1 MENSTIYLLGFP
13 IPQPIPA
20 AQASCSS
27 LQQGLSWRT
36 RQGTTS
42 TTGTLA
48 LSWGLQKEMKA
59 SPLQHFHLFQIYE
72 GTVLTVQLYTSHIL
86 FHK

>member
-1 MENSTIYLLGFP
+1 MENSIIYLLGFP
-13 IPQPIPA
+13 TPQPIPA

-27 LQQGLSWRT
+27 LQPGLSQRT
-36 RQGTTS
+36 RQVTTS
-42 TTGTLA
+42 MTGTLA

-72 GTVLTVQLYTSHIL
+72 GTVLTAQLYTSHIL

>member
-1 MENSTIYLLGFP
+1 MENRTIYLLGFP
-13 IPQPIPA
+13 TPQPIPA

-27 LQQGLSWRT
+27 LQPGLSLRT
-36 RQGTTS
+36 RQVTTS
-42 TTGTLA
+42 MTGTLA

-72 GTVLTVQLYTSHIL
+72 GTVLTAQLYTSHIL